1 MVYDRTPAVEPEE
14 YTDVGAVR
22 LCHQSFGDPAD
33 PAVLLVMGL
42 GLSMD
47 WWRDG
52 FCTGLAGRGFH
63 VVRFDNRDV
72 GRSTHLSGPGI
83 SAWGFLTRRARP
95 VYTLADMADDAGGL
109 IARIAPG
116 GAHVVGAS
124 LGASIAQETAI
135 RHPGLVRSLVSVMGR
150 PGDGTGRT
158 APRMV
163 PEFLRPPPP
172 DPVEG
177 MVRSFRRIGSAGRTA
192 GDDEDVRVTVR
203 RALARETGDGS
214 GAGRQLAAI
223 VAERD
228 RTADLAALRC
238 PALVLHGAADRIIRP
253 DGGRATA
260 AAIPGAELVE
270 VAGMGHDL
278 PRWVWPQLLDG
289 IARTAAR
296 AHAR

>member
-1 MVYDRTPAVEPEE
+1 MQDERF
-14 YTDVGAVR
+14 TDVRGIR
-22 LCHQSFGDPAD
+22 LCHQSFGDPSD
-33 PAVLLVMGL
+33 PTMLLVMGL
-42 GLSMD
+42 GLSLD
-47 WWRDG
+47 WWRDE
-52 FCTGLAGRGFH
+52 FCAGLAGRGFH

-72 GRSTHLSGPGI
+72 GRSTHLTGPGI

-109 IARIAPG
+109 VAALDPR

-135 RHPGLVRSLVSVMGR
+135 RHPGLVRSLTSVMGR

-158 APRMV
+158 AARMT
-163 PEFLRPPPP
+163 PEFLRPPAR

-177 MVRSFRRIGSAGRTA
+177 MVAAFRRIGSRDRTA
-192 GDDEDVRVTVR
+192 ADDEDVRRTVR
-203 RALARETGDGS
+203 RSATRETGDGT
-214 GAGRQLAAI
+214 GGGRQLAAI

-228 RTADLAALRC
+228 RTADLRGLGC
-238 PALVLHGAADRIIRP
+238 PALVLHGLADRVIRP

-270 VAGMGHDL
+270 VPGMGHDL
-278 PRWVWPQLLDG
+278 PRWVWPELLDG

-296 AHAR
+296 APVG